1 MVELQPS
8 KLAMRVR
15 SPPPALTDVRRVQVD
30 EWEAL
35 RDMRLRAL
43 ADSPDAFGSTH
54 AEAVARPEQWWRDWT
69 ERSAAGAAQ
78 AMFLA
83 WDGGEPV
90 GIAGAY
96 REGSSYIVV
105 SMWTVPQ
112 RRGHGIG
119 RSLLD
124 AAVAFAGDEEIVLSV
139 TEGNDAARHLYES
152 SGFVATGATE
162 PLRSNTALLIH
173 ELRLAR

>member
-1 MVELQPS
+1 LI
-8 KLAMRVR
+8 
-15 SPPPALTDVRRVQVD
+15 DVRRVQID

-54 AEAVARPEQWWRDWT
+54 AEAVARPERWWRDWT

-83 WDGGEPV
+83 WDAGEPV
-90 GIAGAY
+90 GIAGVF
-96 REGSSYIVV
+96 REESSYIVI
-105 SMWTVPQ
+105 SMWTVPE
-112 RRGHGIG
+112 RRGRGVG

-139 TEGNDAARHLYES
+139 TEGNDAARRLYES
-152 SGFVATGATE
+152 YGFVPTGATE